1 MALKNNFYDEIYK
14 EEKNWIE
21 LLDAKLLN
29 VYYLSELRKFYY
41 ERQVIV
47 SHEYNLTLNPIMK
60 SIWIVLNNMVEKLDR
75 IDSDYKMGK
84 RINLNELKNY
94 FLVNI
99 LSNNIEIPLEL
110 RQNNEKKN
118 NLYELRNKVVNEGL
132 EDYTDDDFYYE
143 QQKVA

>member
-1 MALKNNFYDEIYK
+1 MALKNDFYDEIYK
-14 EEKNWIE
+14 EEINWIE
-21 LLDAKLLN
+21 MLNAKLLN
-29 VYYLSELRKFYY
+29 VYYLLELRKFYY

-60 SIWIVLNNMVEKLDR
+60 SIWTVLNNMVEKLDH

-84 RINLNELKNY
+84 RINLKELKNY

-118 NLYELRNKVVNEGL
+118 KLYELRNKVVNEGL

-143 QQKVA
+143 NQKVA

>member
-1 MALKNNFYDEIYK
+1 MALKNDFYDEIYK
-14 EEKNWIE
+14 EEINWIE
-21 LLDAKLLN
+21 MLDSKLLN
-29 VYYLSELRKFYY
+29 VYYLLELRKFYY

-47 SHEYNLTLNPIMK
+47 SYEYNLTLNPIMK
-60 SIWIVLNNMVEKLDR
+60 SIWTVLNNMVEKLDN
-75 IDSDYKMGK
+75 IESDYKMGK

-94 FLVNI
+94 FLVNM

-110 RQNNEKKN
+110 RQNNENKN
-118 NLYELRNKVVNEGL
+118 KLYELRNKVVNEGL